1 MADTIQLEIVTPERL
16 VVNEAVE
23 YIEIPGKTGYLGVL
37 PGHAPLISELA
48 AGELTY
54 RMGNQTKRVAVAW
67 GFAEV
72 LQAKVTILAEAAEKA
87 EEIDTARAEA
97 AKRKAEA
104 ELQKAGPEG
113 NAEAQAALQRASARL
128 DVAAR
133 NRSLPRNFTDQ
144 HGSKEKAG
152 A

>member
-54 RMGNQTKRVAVAW
+54 RMGSQTKRVAVAW

-72 LQAKVTILAEAAEKA
+72 LQTKVTILAETAEKA

-97 AKRKAEA
+97 AKKKAEA

-113 NAEAQAALQRASARL
+113 NEEAKAALDRATARL
-128 DVAAR
+128 EVA
-133 NRSLPRNFTDQ
+133 
-144 HGSKEKAG
+144 GKGK
-152 A
+152 

>member
-48 AGELTY
+48 AGELSY
-54 RMGNQTKRVAVAW
+54 RTGNQTKRVAVAW

-72 LQAKVTILAEAAEKA
+72 LQTKVTILAETAEKA

-97 AKRKAEA
+97 AKKKAEA
-104 ELQKAGPEG
+104 EIQKAGPEG
-113 NAEAQAALQRASARL
+113 NEEAQEALQRAQARL
-128 DVAAR
+128 DVAGKGK
-133 NRSLPRNFTDQ
+133 S
-144 HGSKEKAG
+144 
-152 A
+152 

>member
-16 VVNEAVE
+16 VVKEAVD

-48 AGELTY
+48 AGELSY
-54 RMGNQTKRVAVAW
+54 RIGNQTKRVAVAW

-72 LQAKVTILAEAAEKA
+72 LQTKVTILAETAEKA
-87 EEIDTARAEA
+87 EEIDAARAEA
-97 AKRKAEA
+97 AKKKAEA

-113 NAEAQAALQRASARL
+113 NAEAKAALERATARL
-128 DVAAR
+128 DVAGKPK
-133 NRSLPRNFTDQ
+133 S
-144 HGSKEKAG
+144 
-152 A
+152 

>member
-1 MADTIQLEIVTPERL
+1 MPDTIQLEIVTPERL

-54 RMGNQTKRVAVAW
+54 RMGSQTKRVAVAW

-72 LQAKVTILAEAAEKA
+72 LQTKVTILAETAEKA

-97 AKRKAEA
+97 AKKKAEA

-113 NAEAQAALQRASARL
+113 NEEAKAALERATARL
-128 DVAAR
+128 EVA
-133 NRSLPRNFTDQ
+133 
-144 HGSKEKAG
+144 GKGK
-152 A
+152 

>member
-1 MADTIQLEIVTPERL
+1 MAETIQLEIVTPERL

-23 YIEIPGKTGYLGVL
+23 YIEIPGKTGHLGVL

-72 LQAKVTILAEAAEKA
+72 LQTKVTVLAETAEKA

-97 AKRKAEA
+97 AKKKAEA

-113 NAEAQAALQRASARL
+113 NAEANAALERATARL
-128 DVAAR
+128 DVAGKK
-133 NRSLPRNFTDQ
+133 S
-144 HGSKEKAG
+144 
-152 A
+152 

>member
-48 AGELTY
+48 AGELSY
-54 RMGNQTKRVAVAW
+54 RTGNQTKRVAVAW

-72 LQAKVTILAEAAEKA
+72 LQAKVTILAETAEKA

-97 AKRKAEA
+97 AKKKAEA

-113 NAEAQAALQRASARL
+113 NADAQAALQRAQARL
-128 DVAAR
+128 DVAGKPK
-133 NRSLPRNFTDQ
+133 S
-144 HGSKEKAG
+144 
-152 A
+152 

>member
-16 VVNEAVE
+16 VVKEAVE

-48 AGELTY
+48 AGELSY
-54 RMGNQTKRVAVAW
+54 RTGNQVKRVAVAW

-72 LQAKVTILAEAAEKA
+72 LQTKVTILAETAEKA

-97 AKRKAEA
+97 AKKKAEA
-104 ELQKAGPEG
+104 EIHKAGPEG
-113 NAEAQAALQRASARL
+113 NEEAQDALQRAQARL
-128 DVAAR
+128 DVAGKGK
-133 NRSLPRNFTDQ
+133 N
-144 HGSKEKAG
+144 
-152 A
+152 

>member
-16 VVNEAVE
+16 VVNEAVD

-113 NAEAQAALQRASARL
+113 NAEAQAALQRASTRL
-128 DVAAR
+128 DVAGKPK
-133 NRSLPRNFTDQ
+133 S
-144 HGSKEKAG
+144 
-152 A
+152 

>member
-72 LQAKVTILAEAAEKA
+72 LQTKVTVLAETAEKA

-97 AKRKAEA
+97 AKKKAEA

-113 NAEAQAALQRASARL
+113 NAEAQAALQRATARL
-128 DVAAR
+128 DVA
-133 NRSLPRNFTDQ
+133 
-144 HGSKEKAG
+144 GKK
-152 A
+152 

>member
-48 AGELTY
+48 AGELSY
-54 RMGNQTKRVAVAW
+54 RTGNQTKRVAVAW

-72 LQAKVTILAEAAEKA
+72 LQAKVTILAETAEKA

-97 AKRKAEA
+97 AKKKAEA

-113 NAEAQAALQRASARL
+113 NAEAEAALQRAQARL
-128 DVAAR
+128 DVAGK
-133 NRSLPRNFTDQ
+133 P
-144 HGSKEKAG
+144 KI
-152 A
+152 

>member
-1 MADTIQLEIVTPERL
+1 
-16 VVNEAVE
+16 VNEAVE

-54 RMGNQTKRVAVAW
+54 RMGSQTKRVAVAW

-72 LQAKVTILAEAAEKA
+72 LQTKVTILAETAEKA

-97 AKRKAEA
+97 AKKKAEA

-113 NAEAQAALQRASARL
+113 NEEAKAALERATARL
-128 DVAAR
+128 EVA
-133 NRSLPRNFTDQ
+133 
-144 HGSKEKAG
+144 GKGK
-152 A
+152 